1 MPVNAI
7 IKLRYRIAL
16 ALMLIMIPV
25 SIGVM
30 GYMLIE
36 NYTFLEALYM
46 TVITIATIG
55 YGEVKILSD
64 AGRVFTI
71 ILIISNLGI
80 FAYAISIITS
90 ILIQGDFFE
99 KFKTNKMKNRIA
111 QLRNHV
117 IVCGYGRNGKE
128 ACEIL
133 KRNKLKYVV
142 LENKKELLEDTS
154 DDPHFHYLTDDATNE
169 QTLIDAGIKHA
180 KGLITTLP
188 NDADNVYVALTAREV
203 NPLLTIISRASGDS
217 SVTKLKRAGANNV
230 IMPDKIGGAHM
241 ASLIVNPDIKEF
253 IDIISGQGDEVRL
266 DEMPVKVIKTV
277 FTGNNL
283 HEMNIRHLT
292 GVNIIGLKKSDGLYE
307 VNPDVYQILDEDAK
321 LIMLGTVEQMQKL
334 KAKI

>member
-25 SIGVM
+25 SFGVI

-36 NYTFLEALYM
+36 SYTFLEALYM

-64 AGRVFTI
+64 AGRIFTI

-117 IVCGYGRNGKE
+117 IVCGFGRNGKE

-133 KRNKLKYVV
+133 KRNKVKYVV
-142 LENKKELLEDTS
+142 LENKKELLEDTA
-154 DDPHFHYLTDDATNE
+154 DDPHFHYLIDDATSE
-169 QTLIDAGIKHA
+169 QTLVDAGIRHA

-203 NPLLTIISRASGDS
+203 NPMLTIISRASGDS

-266 DEMPVKVIKTV
+266 EEMPVKDIKMA
-277 FTGNNL
+277 FKGNNL

-292 GVNIIGLKKSDGLYE
+292 GVNVIGLKKRDGLYE
-307 VNPDVYQILDEDAK
+307 VNPDIYKTLDDDVK